1 MYLLHTSNDKLN
13 SSHDLDDLWI
23 SQAAAAAA
31 AEQRTVV
38 LAAAA
43 AALISAG
50 MAYQV
55 AVSQS
60 L

>member
-31 AEQRTVV
+31 EQRTVV
-38 LAAAA
+38 LAAA

>member
-23 SQAAAAAA
+23 SQAAAA
-31 AEQRTVV
+31 EQRTVV
-38 LAAAA
+38 LAAA